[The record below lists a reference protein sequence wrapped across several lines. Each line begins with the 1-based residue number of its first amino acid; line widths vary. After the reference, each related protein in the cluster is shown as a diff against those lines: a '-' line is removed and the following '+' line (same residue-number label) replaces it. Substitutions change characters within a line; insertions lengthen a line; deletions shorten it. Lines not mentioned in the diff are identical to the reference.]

1 MATLIHPVPP
11 EHLQEIGDMTVSFA
25 LLEGTLQSLAGF
37 LMSWNNVRDREQVRV
52 ENMVLASLPFKGLR
66 ALISALSK
74 ERFGDNSPQD
84 TEISGLLKWAQE
96 IEERRNTITHSQWG
110 TGNTNTSITR
120 FKNAVREKT
129 GHKFSV
135 EYIELEDLKKIPIEI
150 RALAAA
156 VMDADFRFQDAAGK
170 IPTISA
176 TPRET

>member
-1 MATLIHPVPP
+1 MTTLIHPIPP

-25 LLEGTLQSLAGF
+25 LLEGKLQSLAGF
-37 LMSWNNVRDREQVRV
+37 LISWNNERDQEQMHV

-66 ALISALSK
+66 ALISSLSK
-74 ERFGDNSPQD
+74 ERYGDKSPQD
-84 TEISGLLKWAQE
+84 TEISELLKWAQE
-96 IEERRNTITHSQWG
+96 IEERRNNITHSQWA

-120 FKNAVREKT
+120 FKNVVREKT
-129 GHKFSV
+129 GHEFRF

-170 IPTISA
+170 VQTIPA
-176 TPRET
+176 TPREP